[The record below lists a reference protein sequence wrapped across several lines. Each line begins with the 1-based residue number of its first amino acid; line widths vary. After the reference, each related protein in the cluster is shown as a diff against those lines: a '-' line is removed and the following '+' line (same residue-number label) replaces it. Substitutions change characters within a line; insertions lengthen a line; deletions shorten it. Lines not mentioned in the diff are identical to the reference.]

1 MYQSHNRRICPY
13 LRGNGYNPM
22 TDDLIVSPMLGS
34 TTTGNTVMLLDHRTG
49 ISDCVQP
56 HSARE
61 HSTGVVAILDL
72 ARVVTIALV
81 VIAGVLLTPRF
92 AAAGEDPADFIRI
105 LGNQG
110 LAVIRSSANLD
121 QKVTY
126 FHQMLRQDFALT
138 EISHFVLGPYWRV
151 ASGAERREFRS
162 LFEDYLVHYYAQQFA
177 QYGGESLRVNGSR
190 TDPAGVMVT
199 SQIIRPQGP
208 PIEVDWRLAVS
219 DGRYKISDV
228 SIDGVSMALTQRS
241 EFAAIVQRNGGRV
254 AGLLATMREAI

>member
-1 MYQSHNRRICPY
+1 MRLS
-13 LRGNGYNPM
+13 G
-22 TDDLIVSPMLGS
+22 
-34 TTTGNTVMLLDHRTG
+34 
-49 ISDCVQP
+49 CVRP
-56 HSARE
+56 PSVPE
-61 HSTGVVAILDL
+61 HSLGFVAVVEL
-72 ARVVTIALV
+72 ARAIALV
-81 VIAGVLLTPRF
+81 VIVGVLVTPSF

-105 LGNQG
+105 LGNQA
-110 LAVIRSSANLD
+110 LEVIRSSATLD
-121 QKVTY
+121 QKATY
-126 FHQMLRQDFALT
+126 FHQMLRQDFDLT
-138 EISHFVLGPYWRV
+138 DTSRFVLGPYWRG
-151 ASGAERREFRS
+151 ASGAQRREFRS
-162 LFEDYLVHYYAQQFA
+162 LFEDYLVHYYGQQFA
-177 QYGGESLRVNGSR
+177 QSGGESLRVNGSR